1 MFQGV
6 LAENIYYNSII
17 KNGNRKLFCNM
28 VTSHATTYYLVCL
41 KVISSFKTQGKK
53 ESWIKDPY
61 SVYRNTTPTNNVV
74 ARGAAWERL
83 AMASCNDYE
92 FKLRKKI
99 IGNLRIHSTDLYLIS
114 QEELIKKNE
123 NGRKI

>member
-92 FKLRKKI
+92 LKLK
-99 IGNLRIHSTDLYLIS
+99 
-114 QEELIKKNE
+114 KKNHWELE
-123 NGRKI
+123 NTFH